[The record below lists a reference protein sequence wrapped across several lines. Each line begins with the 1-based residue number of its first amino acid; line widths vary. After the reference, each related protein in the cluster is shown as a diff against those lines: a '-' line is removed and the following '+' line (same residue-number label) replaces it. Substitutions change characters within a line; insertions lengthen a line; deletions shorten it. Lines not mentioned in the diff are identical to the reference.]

1 MSAFCTKRADDAVNT
16 REEIPPCRIYA
27 YRPNADSKQRSHVP
41 RPDADSQSKSR
52 PASTP
57 PHISHRGVQCGAS
70 SLCAIAI
77 TRSHRSLAVAM
88 ATDSAP
94 TASVACVAVTVAPP

>member
-1 MSAFCTKRADDAVNT
+1 VQNL
-16 REEIPPCRIYA
+16 CR
-27 YRPNADSKQRSHVP
+27 YRPNASSKHRPHVP

-52 PASTP
+52 PASTA

-70 SLCAIAI
+70 SFCAIAI
-77 TRSHRSLAVAM
+77 TRSHCSLAFAIAADNV
-88 ATDSAP
+88 P